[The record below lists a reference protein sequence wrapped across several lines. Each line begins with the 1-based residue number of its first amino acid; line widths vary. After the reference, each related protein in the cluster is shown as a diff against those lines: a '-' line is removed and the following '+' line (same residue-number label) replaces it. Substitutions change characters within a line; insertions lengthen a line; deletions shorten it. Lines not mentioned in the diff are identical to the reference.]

1 MKTNVLLTITCFT
14 AGIVTGWFIADSK
27 TKQAQHIDTEY
38 YIELKS
44 DDSAIIEGLDGHTY
58 VCPINDI
65 PVVLIKDNL

>member
-1 MKTNVLLTITCFT
+1 MKINILFTVTCFT

-44 DDSAIIEGLDGHTY
+44 NNSAIIEGFALS
-58 VCPINDI
+58 V
-65 PVVLIKDNL
+65 